1 MKFLQRFSRKPSA
14 SDEELDARLSRLR
27 SEFAQARAAAA
38 DADSNAALDEIEHGL
53 EDAEALA
60 RGTDHQHDSRDPKA
74 ECIRLAHEVEAE
86 LCMLKPVELLYPT
99 WTRLRQKLYRLDDE
113 GKGRKEAWNQD
124 MEVRISADSGAL
136 DSGEERMLRQR
147 LRQLTLELRESA
159 LRFNRRN
166 DERAEVIRALAKVSV
181 WMALAFGAAIV
192 ACLTLSACDVGC
204 RASTLVLL
212 IASASAGGLGALLS
226 RTAVPRE
233 ERVRPEF
240 KELLKWDLLL
250 RVCIGA
256 AAAVLVAAILL
267 SERLFL
273 LPPGSMSKAA
283 YVVVFGF
290 GAGFSDRFFKS
301 MLGRAIGTRRGGSSG
316 DKE

>member
-1 MKFLQRFSRKPSA
+1 M
-14 SDEELDARLSRLR
+14 
-27 SEFAQARAAAA
+27 
-38 DADSNAALDEIEHGL
+38 DEIERRL

-60 RGTDHQHDSRDPKA
+60 RGVDNGDLSQNPKE

-86 LCMLKPVELLYPT
+86 LCMFKPGELLYPT

-113 GKGRKEAWNQD
+113 GEGRKEAWNKD
-124 MEVRISADSGAL
+124 IEERFSANSGVL
-136 DSGEERMLRQR
+136 DSNEPILRQR

-166 DERAEVIRALAKVSV
+166 DERAEVTKRLAKVSV
-181 WMALAFGAAIV
+181 WMALGFGAAIAV
-192 ACLTLSACDVGC
+192 CLTLSACGVAS

-212 IASASAGGLGALLS
+212 IAGASAGGLGALLS
-226 RTAVPRE
+226 RTTVPRD

-240 KELLKWDLLL
+240 RGLLEWDLRL

-256 AAAVLVAAILL
+256 AAALLVTAVLL
-267 SERLFL
+267 SERLLL
-273 LPPGSMSKAA
+273 LPPGSMTKAA
-283 YVVVFGF
+283 YVVFLGF

-301 MLGRAIGTRRGGSSG
+301 MLGRAIGTRRARSSD